1 MLLVAHGVCR
11 RCEAKQAGGTPHA
24 RCALVLGVRR
34 GVLRAVG
41 VPVRTSLVVE
51 ASWLTRA
58 TARGRSRRDKIGG
71 GERGSRRDD

>member
-34 GVLRAVG
+34 GVRRAVG

-58 TARGRSRRDKIGG
+58 TARGSVVVVVNVALAATTD
-71 GERGSRRDD
+71 